1 MQISEDIT
9 MLSALQKD
17 NRIEAYQYFFMKYYK
32 PLCFKACQMLGDQ
45 ERAKEVVQQLFIEV
59 WKKKTYRQITH
70 SPGGFFYQLLYERCQ
85 GIQQA
90 AAPSTCPP
98 CRTGPALVPQALSS
112 QLAVLLDS

>member
-17 NRIEAYQYFFMKYYK
+17 NRLEAYQYFFMKYYK
-32 PLCFKACQMLGDQ
+32 PLCFKACQMLGNEQ
-45 ERAKEVVQQLFIEV
+45 RAKEEVQQLFIEV
-59 WKKKTYRQITH
+59 WKKKIYRQISH

-85 GIQQA
+85 RIQQQ

-98 CRTGPALVPQALSS
+98 CQTGPAVVPQALSPRLS
-112 QLAVLLDS
+112 IS